1 MSAPAYALPA
11 VVTRML
17 DEATVPLADAF
28 TLLGLEVDSDLGYRM
43 ARRYRDRMAN
53 STSNGATVSMSVLRP
68 RRSRSGEWA
77 EIPNDKIG
85 GKIRCRTDLLLEMV
99 YQEGIDELR
108 KRGAA

>member
-1 MSAPAYALPA
+1 MRDGGVMSAPAYALPA

-17 DEATVPLADAF
+17 DQATVPLADAF
-28 TLLGLEVDSDLGYRM
+28 TLLCLDTESDKGYTM
-43 ARRYRDRMAN
+43 ARRYRERLAPHRDRSALIP
-53 STSNGATVSMSVLRP
+53 MSIW
-68 RRSRSGEWA
+68 S